1 MSDSDFYPG
10 DPLEPV
16 TETKL
21 RVTKARETTRSS
33 DEARIDPP
41 PWKKGETVGGFLI
54 ERLIGSG
61 VTSSVYRARE
71 LKTGRIFALKILRTR
86 CEETRTASRLGFRRI
101 QPLSHPALIHI
112 YEMIQLGSYIGFQ
125 MEYVAG
131 KRLLEV
137 IRKTPRDDRSRLF
150 EMATRLL
157 HDVGGALL
165 AIHGSGSVHRDV
177 KPENV
182 MLDTNGRFRLIDY
195 GLVGS
200 YDPVSDPDA
209 RRNYLAGT
217 YWYMAPESI
226 TSQIYPPA
234 CDVYALGCIVLELIA
249 DHSKLPAEQAGVSL
263 GQSIGDVRSFLP
275 TDTPLELADL
285 LCDML
290 DPAPQNRPV
299 AARLVQVGGRSLA
312 DSESQS
318 RFRETHLY
326 GREKEMAIAE
336 RWVHGVVGG
345 RPTRLHI
352 SGESGVGKT
361 WFLAE
366 LLRRIR
372 ANAWFQVF
380 DSACRERADVPLQ
393 AFDAMADAIARR
405 YSRDDREPL
414 QLETRHA
421 LLLRQ
426 AFPSLR
432 AVIVEP
438 AMSSEE
444 EVDARDQNLVEAND
458 SPDAAAQR
466 LELASADALSS
477 GVELVDRM
485 CEYGPLFLIV
495 DDSQWADQDSIN
507 VLDKMLTDA
516 KGEVGIISIG
526 RTQAD
531 QFRKPA
537 DCSIELGLLF
547 DADAVQLIR
556 SIVCRNGFE
565 WELTALKRLAALGE
579 GNMYRLTQLAACVS
593 GDGTVEWHER
603 LLRGPVEIEDIWQS
617 RLDQLSSDGRQAIE
631 FMAIA
636 GGPIRAIE
644 LAQVSELM
652 GNCDDAVRELVGLRL
667 VYDEAPKR
675 EAIDIV
681 HLRIR
686 RCIIQQMAPARQRT
700 LHAAWAAY
708 LMTCEDDPWRS
719 ARIAGHLLDAAQFD
733 AAVPH
738 VVQAARDAE
747 ARFAI
752 IEAARWHLRAAS
764 LLDGDESA
772 SHLLQA
778 IHQFEDAGQPAD
790 AAAACR
796 LLMVHPSRPET
807 LSDLH
812 LPHRLAKNLL
822 HAGLID
828 DACEV
833 IDAMAGIRAKASSE
847 NESASTESSGIES
860 TSSGPDRSSLA
871 SIFRS
876 HQVSRTA
883 TTALTQ
889 DAVSPPAESMAIS
902 DTFAAFYRP
911 LLTIDVNRANAL
923 LFAYLGSTDRHSH
936 PQASLH
942 AFVGMSVTQC
952 RNNGPRRRRMTTRLS
967 KSVDIF
973 EDSVDRVSMGTV
985 NNGLAF
991 RHFLACDWASAVS
1004 PATKAIKAFEMGGE
1018 SCRFDKAHSYAPL
1031 LWSYF
1036 WLGRIADLKQTTGTL
1051 LKEANDRNDEYLRR
1065 MIFMGMGAAVP
1076 LVDDDARQAKT
1087 LHRTFLNQFSGR
1099 RSGWWTVVDGFSPL
1113 MRYVYEG
1120 RAQHALRYLE
1130 KLALDGRGD
1139 RLKQV
1144 QSLRIL
1150 YHQWEATMRL
1160 RLALKHPVRRNDSIN
1175 HVASICHRLDQ
1186 EKIPFARTLSQF
1198 LMAQASEIN
1207 GDKERCLVLY
1217 DQAADAADSLDLIPI
1232 RLAAVDRMSLV
1243 KGENQASELK
1253 RFLAGEGVA
1262 APEKFERLYCGLC

>member
-1 MSDSDFYPG
+1 MSDSDIYPG
-10 DPLEPV
+10 DPPDPV

-21 RVTKARETTRSS
+21 RVTKARETTRLS

-41 PWKKGETVGGFLI
+41 PCKKGDTFGGFLI

-101 QPLSHPALIHI
+101 QPLSHPSLIHI
-112 YEMIQLGSYIGFQ
+112 FEMIQLGSYIGFQ

-131 KRLLEV
+131 KRLWEV

-150 EMATRLL
+150 EMGTRLL
-157 HDVGGALL
+157 HDVGGALG

-182 MLDTNGRFRLIDY
+182 MLDSKGRFRLIDY

-275 TDTPLELADL
+275 SDTPPELADL

-290 DPAPQNRPV
+290 DSAPQNRPV
-299 AARLVQVGGRSLA
+299 AARLVQVGGGALE

-318 RFRETHLY
+318 RFRQTHLY

-345 RPTRLHI
+345 RPSRLHI

-380 DSACRERADVPLQ
+380 DSACHERAGVSLQ

-414 QLETRHA
+414 KLETRHA

-432 AVIVEP
+432 GIIVEP

-444 EVDARDQNLVEAND
+444 QVDARDQTLAEANE
-458 SPDAAAQR
+458 SPDTAALR
-466 LELASADALSS
+466 LELARSDALSS

-507 VLDKMLTDA
+507 ILDKLLTDA

-526 RTQAD
+526 RTQDD

-537 DCSIELGLLF
+537 DCSIELGLLS
-547 DADAVQLIR
+547 DADAKQLLR
-556 SIVCRNGFE
+556 SIVCHNGFE

-579 GNMYRLTQLAACVS
+579 GNTYRLTQLAACVS
-593 GDGTVEWHER
+593 GDGTVAWHER

-617 RLDQLSSDGRQAIE
+617 RLDHLSVDGRQAIE

-636 GGPIRAIE
+636 GGPIRANE

-652 GNCDDAVRELVGLRL
+652 GNCDEAVRELVGLRL

-686 RCIIQQMAPARQRT
+686 RCIIQQISPARQRT
-700 LHAAWAAY
+700 LHVAWASY
-708 LMTCEDDPWRS
+708 LMTCDNDPWQS
-719 ARIAGHLLDAAQFD
+719 ARIAGHLLDAAQFE

-738 VVQAARDAE
+738 IVQAARDAE

-764 LLDGDESA
+764 LLNGDESA

-778 IHQFEDAGQPAD
+778 IHQFEDAGQASD

-796 LLMVHPSRPET
+796 LLMVHSARPAT
-807 LSDLH
+807 LTDLQ
-812 LPHRLAKNLL
+812 LQHRLAKNLL
-822 HAGLID
+822 HAGHID
-828 DACEV
+828 DACDV
-833 IDAMAGIRAKASSE
+833 IDAMAGFKVGF
-847 NESASTESSGIES
+847 SADQES
-860 TSSGPDRSSLA
+860 TIIGPDLSSLA

-876 HQVSRTA
+876 HRVSRTVP
-883 TTALTQ
+883 TALDQ
-889 DAVSPPAESMAIS
+889 DVASPTAKTMAIS
-902 DTFAAFYRP
+902 DTFAAFYCP
-911 LLTIDVNRANAL
+911 LLTIDVRRSNSL
-923 LFAYLGSTDRHSH
+923 LFAYLGSTDRHPH
-936 PQASLH
+936 PQASLQ
-942 AFVGMSVTQC
+942 AFVDMSVIQC
-952 RNNGPRRRRMTTRLS
+952 RNNGPRRRRMTKRLS
-967 KSVDIF
+967 RSVEIF
-973 EDSVDRVSMGTV
+973 NASGDRSSMGTV
-985 NNGLAF
+985 NSGLAF
-991 RHFLACDWASAVS
+991 RHLLSCDWASAVS
-1004 PATKAIKAFEMGGE
+1004 PATKAIESFQMGGE
-1018 SCRFDKAHSYAPL
+1018 SYRFDKAHSYAPL

-1051 LKEANDRNDEYLRR
+1051 LNEMNDLNDEYLRR
-1065 MIFMGMGAAVP
+1065 MIFMGLGAAVP
-1076 LVDDDARQAKT
+1076 LIDDDARQSKT
-1087 LHRTFLNQFSGR
+1087 LHRTFMKQFAGR

-1120 RAQHALRYLE
+1120 REQHALRYLE
-1130 KLALDGRGD
+1130 KLILDGRGT
-1139 RLKQV
+1139 RLRQV

-1160 RLALKHPVRRNDSIN
+1160 RLALKHPVQRNESIKR
-1175 HVASICHRLDQ
+1175 VTLICHRLDQ
-1186 EKIPFARTLSQF
+1186 EKIPFARTISQF
-1198 LMAQASEIN
+1198 LMAQASEVN
-1207 GDKERCLVLY
+1207 GDKEHCLGLY
-1217 DQAADAADSLDLIPI
+1217 HQAADAADSLDLIPI
-1232 RLAAVDRMSLV
+1232 RLAAIDRMSLV
-1243 KGENQASELK
+1243 KGEKQASELK
-1253 RFLAGEGVA
+1253 RFLTGEGVA
-1262 APEKFERLYCGLC
+1262 APEKFARLYCGLC